1 MITCNET
8 KNVEKIARK
17 VVSLPG
23 NLSRANANPAIE
35 CNSNATTVIVPATKN
50 VLSMYRRNGNC
61 VKTYR

>member
-8 KNVEKIARK
+8 RNVEKIARK
-17 VVSLPG
+17 MVSLPG

-35 CNSNATTVIVPATKN
+35 CRSNATTVIVPATKN
-50 VLSMYRRNGNC
+50 VLRMYRRNGNS